1 MRKDIFDMIASN
13 RFCVLATAADDAPHC
28 SLMSYACSDD
38 CRELY
43 MATQKSTKKYDN
55 LRKNPTVSLLV
66 DSRQSDSTRP
76 LRALTITGTYL
87 GAYPSSEKPDLRNRL
102 IERHPDLNSFINDD
116 QTEIVVIKIRAL
128 QLLDGVLDA
137 YYEEVP

>member
-13 RFCVLATAADDAPHC
+13 RFCVLATAAGDAPHC

-38 CRELY
+38 GRELC
-43 MATQKSTKKYDN
+43 MATRKSTKKYDN
-55 LRKNPTVSLLV
+55 LKKNPTVSLLV
-66 DSRQSDSTRP
+66 DSRQTENARP
-76 LRALTITGTYL
+76 LRALTMTGTYL
-87 GAYPSSEKPDLRNRL
+87 GAYPASERADLRKRL
-102 IERHPDLNSFINDD
+102 IERHPELGSFIDD
-116 QTEIVVIKIRAL
+116 ARTEIVVIKIRAL